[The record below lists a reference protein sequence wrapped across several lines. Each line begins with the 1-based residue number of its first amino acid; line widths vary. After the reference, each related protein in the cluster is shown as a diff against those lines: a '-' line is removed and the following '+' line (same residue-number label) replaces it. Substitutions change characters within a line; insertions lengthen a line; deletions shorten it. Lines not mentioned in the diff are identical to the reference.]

1 MKRKLA
7 LLILMILALSI
18 VLAACGQTE
27 TTKIEIRW
35 TPEDYTFNIT
45 LADFV
50 GTTNEFRKYRLNS
63 DTYYKDVAI
72 TGEVFSELDEIRP
85 LDVDGTYKLSMQKV
99 ASDDFWTV
107 TSDQT
112 IYAQYNKAKITLIE
126 TDLEAITATDAEIAQ
141 TTLKP
146 IDGVETIILRSTTQT
161 EVLFKDTI
169 DQTPISSKTK
179 VNGFYIGEQNQQVTS
194 YTVETTYN
202 TGENRPVASISYDGA
217 EAVDYTFDRGAKF
230 IDSNQLLMYIRSLDK
245 SYANGFPSSTMVQ
258 VFNPYTQ
265 EILTAS
271 FGLTHDANMILTD
284 SQRQVTVGDSQQ
296 VAEVYT
302 SVNIV
307 TVAIGGFAF
316 MQQENL
322 PDTLKSVDLHAGS
335 GNDSDKPKYTTVRFR
350 VGYLAYELQ
359 TYSDSVWNA
368 LNAPADADAE

>member
-50 GTTNEFRKYRLNS
+50 GTTNEFRKYRLNT

-85 LDVDGTYKLSMQKV
+85 LDVDGTYKLSIQKV

-126 TDLEAITATDAEIAQ
+126 TDLEAITATDTEIAQ

-350 VGYLAYELQ
+350 VGYLAYELE
-359 TYSDSVWNA
+359 TYPDSVWNA